1 MKTDDRESDM
11 ERDTLSVASVKA
23 CVVCTILEM
32 CAGGGA
38 GALHRAPQAPL
49 SKVSSVFYR
58 NVFLLTLIL
67 KTFFFSV

>member
-32 CAGGGA
+32 CGGGGRRRPPPGAA
-38 GALHRAPQAPL
+38 G
-49 SKVSSVFYR
+49 
-58 NVFLLTLIL
+58 
-67 KTFFFSV
+67 TFV